1 MKIVIDAMGG
11 DHAPKS
17 VIEGTLEAL
26 EYFYGFDV
34 ILVGNLKKLKPYIDA
49 YRLDKNPRIE
59 LVHAEQCVR
68 MNESSTVALR
78 QKKNSSITIAAGIV
92 GNKEADALVTIGHTG
107 AAMAA
112 TTVRMRTLPGVDR
125 PAIAV
130 IMPSSDGKFI
140 LLDAG
145 ANVDCKPENLAQFAV
160 MGELYS
166 KHVLGK
172 QNPKIGI
179 MSVGDEDIKGNELT
193 KEAFKILS
201 KMPINF
207 IGNVEGNNMFE
218 GKADVVVCDGF
229 VGNVVLKS
237 CEGLSNAIQFLLKKA
252 FMKNPIRIT
261 SAILG
266 LKAFA
271 ELKDISDKETYG
283 GAPLLGINGIC
294 IIGHGSSSPKA
305 VCNAIKIA
313 ADLVE
318 KDLNGEILKR
328 LKESNIIVEKSKTL
342 T

>member
-1 MKIVIDAMGG
+1 MKIVVDAMGG

-17 VIEGTLEAL
+17 VIEGTIEAL

-34 ILVGNLKKLKPYIDA
+34 ILVGNLDELKPYIET
-49 YRLDKNPRIE
+49 YRLDKNPRIK
-59 LVHAEQCVR
+59 LVHADQTVR
-68 MNESSTVALR
+68 MDESSTVAIR

-92 GNKEADALVTIGHTG
+92 GDKKADALVTIGHTG

-112 TTVRMRTLPGVDR
+112 TTVRMRTLPGVER

-130 IMPSSDGKFI
+130 VMPSTEGKFI

-145 ANVDCKPENLAQFAV
+145 ANVDCKARNLAQFAV

-166 KHVLGK
+166 KHVLAVK
-172 QNPKIGI
+172 NPKIGL
-179 MSVGDEDIKGNELT
+179 MSVGDEAIKGNELT

-201 KMPINF
+201 GMPINF
-207 IGNVEGNNMFE
+207 IGNVEGNDMFE
-218 GKADVVVCDGF
+218 NKADVVVCDGF
-229 VGNVVLKS
+229 VGNVILKS
-237 CEGLSNAIQFLLKKA
+237 CEGLSKAIQFLLKKA

-271 ELKDISDKETYG
+271 ELKDVSDKENYG

-328 LKESNIIVEKSKTL
+328 LKESGIIVEKNNT
-342 T
+342 

>member
-1 MKIVIDAMGG
+1 MKIVVDAMGG

-17 VIEGTLEAL
+17 VIEGTIEAL

-34 ILVGNLKKLKPYIDA
+34 ILVGNLTELKPYIET
-49 YRLDKNPRIE
+49 YKLDKNPRIE
-59 LVHAEQCVR
+59 LVHAEQTIR
-68 MNESSTVALR
+68 MDESSTVALR
-78 QKKNSSITIAAGIV
+78 QKKHSSVTVAAGIV
-92 GNKEADALVTIGHTG
+92 GDKKADALVTIGHTG

-112 TTVRMRTLPGVDR
+112 TTVRMRTLPGVER

-130 IMPSSDGKFI
+130 IMPSTEGKFI

-145 ANVDCKPENLAQFAV
+145 ANVDCKPHNLAQFSV

-166 KHVLGK
+166 KHVLGV

-193 KEAFKILS
+193 KESFKILNR
-201 KMPINF
+201 MPINF
-207 IGNVEGNNMFE
+207 IGNVEGNDMFE

-237 CEGLSNAIQFLLKKA
+237 CEGLSKAIQFLLKKA

-271 ELKDISDKETYG
+271 ELKDVSDKETYG
-283 GAPLLGINGIC
+283 GAPLLGINGIV

-328 LKESNIIVEKSKTL
+328 LKESDILVEKEEKI
-342 T
+342 

>member
-1 MKIVIDAMGG
+1 MKIVVDAMGG

-17 VIEGTLEAL
+17 VIEGTIEAL
-26 EYFYGFDV
+26 EYFYGFEV
-34 ILVGNLKKLKPYIDA
+34 ILVGNLNELKPYIET
-49 YRLDKNPRIE
+49 YRLDKNPRIK
-59 LVHAEQCVR
+59 LVHAEQFVR
-68 MNESSTVALR
+68 MDESSTVSLR
-78 QKKNSSITIAAGIV
+78 QKKNSSITVAASIV
-92 GNKEADALVTIGHTG
+92 GDKKADALVTIGHTG

-112 TTVRMRTLPGVDR
+112 TTVRMRTLPGVER

-130 IMPSSDGKFI
+130 IMPSTEGKFI

-145 ANVDCKPENLAQFAV
+145 ANVDCKPQNLAQFAV

-166 KHVLGK
+166 KHVLGVR
-172 QNPKIGI
+172 NPKIGI

-193 KEAFKILS
+193 KEAFKILT

-207 IGNVEGNNMFE
+207 IGNVEGNDMFE
-218 GKADVVVCDGF
+218 NKADVVVCDGF

-237 CEGLSNAIQFLLKKA
+237 CEGLSKAIQFLLKKA

-294 IIGHGSSSPKA
+294 IIGHGSSSSKA

-328 LKESNIIVEKSKTL
+328 LKESNIIVEKE
-342 T
+342 

>member
-1 MKIVIDAMGG
+1 MKIVVDAMGG

-17 VIEGTLEAL
+17 VIEGTIEAL
-26 EYFYGFDV
+26 EYYYGFNV
-34 ILVGNLKKLKPYIDA
+34 ILVGNLDLLKPYIEA

-59 LVHAEQCVR
+59 LVHASQVIG
-68 MNESSTVALR
+68 MNESSTTAIR
-78 QKKNSSITIAAGIV
+78 QKKNSSITVAAGIV
-92 GNKEADALVTIGHTG
+92 GRNEADALVTIGHTG

-130 IMPSSDGKFI
+130 IMPSTNGKFI

-166 KHVLGK
+166 KLVLDVPY
-172 QNPKIGI
+172 PKIGL
-179 MSVGDEDIKGNELT
+179 MSVGDEAIKGNELT
-193 KEAFKILS
+193 KETFKMLS
-201 KMPINF
+201 NMPVNF
-207 IGNVEGNNMFE
+207 IGNVEGNDMFE
-218 GKADVVVCDGF
+218 DKADVVVCDGF
-229 VGNVVLKS
+229 VGNVILKS
-237 CEGLSNAIQFLLKKA
+237 CEGLSKAIQSLLKKA

-266 LKAFA
+266 LKAFS
-271 ELKDISDKETYG
+271 ELKEISDKETYG

-328 LKESNIIVEKSKTL
+328 LKESDVIVEKK
-342 T
+342 

>member
-1 MKIVIDAMGG
+1 MKIVVDAMGG

-17 VIEGTLEAL
+17 VIEGTIEAL

-34 ILVGNLKKLKPYIDA
+34 ILVGNLDELKPYIET
-49 YRLDKNPRIE
+49 YRLDRNPRIK
-59 LVHAEQCVR
+59 LVHAETWVR
-68 MNESSTVALR
+68 MDESSTVAIR
-78 QKKNSSITIAAGIV
+78 QKKNSSVTVAAGIV
-92 GNKEADALVTIGHTG
+92 GRKEADALVTIGHTG

-112 TTVRMRTLPGVDR
+112 TKVRMRTLPGVDR

-130 IMPSSDGKFI
+130 IMPSTEGKFI

-145 ANVDCKPENLAQFAV
+145 ANVDCKPYNLAQFAI

-166 KHVLGK
+166 KHVLGV

-193 KEAFKILS
+193 KEAFKLLS
-201 KMPINF
+201 EMPINF
-207 IGNVEGNNMFE
+207 IGNVEGTAMFE
-218 GKADVVVCDGF
+218 NKADVMVCDGF
-229 VGNVVLKS
+229 TGNVTLKS
-237 CEGLSNAIQFLLKKA
+237 CEGLSKAIQFLLKKA

-271 ELKDISDKETYG
+271 ELKDVSDKETYG

-328 LKESNIIVEKSKTL
+328 LKESDIIVPDKE
-342 T
+342 